1 MVKVKLSL
9 KARKDIEIVK
19 GFISRD
25 NPTRAESF
33 SEELLAHSYEI
44 ISTFPL
50 SSPLYNKPKN
60 IRRLVYKKY
69 NIYYR
74 FNSATQTADI
84 LHILNSAL
92 LLNMTLK
99 RL

>member
-19 GFISRD
+19 EFIARD

-33 SEELLAHSYEI
+33 SEELLEHTYEI

-50 SSPLYNKPKN
+50 SSPLYNKPNN

-74 FNSATQTADI
+74 FNTTSQTADI